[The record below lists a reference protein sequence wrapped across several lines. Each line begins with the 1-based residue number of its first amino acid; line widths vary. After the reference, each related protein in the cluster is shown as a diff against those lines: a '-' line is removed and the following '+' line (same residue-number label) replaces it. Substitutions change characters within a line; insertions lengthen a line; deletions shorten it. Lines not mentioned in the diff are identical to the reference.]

1 MNEPVV
7 YFKPGCP
14 FGIRLRAALTL
25 HQVPHRSVRFRDDE
39 DGAARVRAASD
50 GNEISPTVHIAG
62 RWLTNPGWRE
72 VRDAAP
78 DPDDVLIVA
87 DPVEAGVRRTEE
99 TWRRLPS
106 GRGWRSTQ

>member
-25 HQVPHRSVRFRDDE
+25 HRVPHRSVRFRDDE
-39 DGAARVRAASD
+39 DGAARVRDVND
-50 GNEISPTVHIAG
+50 GNEISPTVHLAG

-72 VRDAAP
+72 VRDATSTARHHTAP
-78 DPDDVLIVA
+78 GPENVPIVA
-87 DPVEAGVRRTEE
+87 DPVESAPRKVAELDAR
-99 TWRRLPS
+99 
-106 GRGWRSTQ
+106 